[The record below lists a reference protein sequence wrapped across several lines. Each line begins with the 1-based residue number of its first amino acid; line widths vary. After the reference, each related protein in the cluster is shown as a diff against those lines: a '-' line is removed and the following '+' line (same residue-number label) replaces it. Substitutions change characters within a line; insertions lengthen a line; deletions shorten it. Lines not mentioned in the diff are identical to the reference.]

1 MTFALHA
8 GAEATRALEG
18 AVRAPYWLDRAGAPA
33 SHASL
38 EGPIDADLVI
48 IGAGFTGLWAAWR
61 ALERNPGQSVVVLD
75 AESVAFGASGRNGG
89 FVAASLTHGLTH
101 GTHVWPT
108 QVSALQREGERN
120 LEELINTIRDSGIDC
135 DLRLSGKTTIATE
148 EWQVEGL
155 RSAQRLGAEHGETH
169 DFLDQDAMSRRRP
182 LADLPGRLSAI
193 VRARCWSTRR
203 CSRGGW
209 QSGSKPRACASSI
222 TPPRA
227 TSGPRV
233 QACGSSP
240 TPGTSTRVRRSWPR
254 RPIALRCAD
263 SGRTSCRSTITC

>member
-18 AVRAPYWLDRAGAPA
+18 AVRAPYWLDRASAPA

-38 EGPIDADLVI
+38 DGPIDADLVI

-155 RSAQRLGAEHGETH
+155 RSAQRLGAEHGESH
-169 DFLDQDAMSRRRP
+169 DFLDQDAMRADVHSP
-182 LADLPGRLSAI
+182 TYLAGLRDRAGTVLVDPALLAWGMAERLEAQGVRFFDHSAARDIRTQGAGVRVVTDAGHVDARQAI
-193 VRARCWSTRR
+193 VATAAYRA
-203 CSRGGW
+203 
-209 QSGSKPRACASSI
+209 
-222 TPPRA
+222 
-227 TSGPRV
+227 
-233 QACGSSP
+233 
-240 TPGTSTRVRRSWPR
+240 
-254 RPIALRCAD
+254 RCAD